1 MKSNSIQNITMI
13 TCKEEMVK
21 IKSNS
26 GSLPPEK
33 HVEEGEYQ
41 VQHSQEHHG
50 DRLHAEKL
58 DKVQHNREQNGD
70 HLHHAGC
77 K

>member
-26 GSLPPEK
+26 VSLPPEK

-41 VQHSQEHHG
+41 VQHSPEHHG
-50 DRLHAEKL
+50 DHLHAEKGW
-58 DKVQHNREQNGD
+58 DKVQHNTQNTMVITYM
-70 HLHHAGC
+70 
-77 K
+77 